1 MISLYFFTLSSLQ
14 PQVLFQQNS
23 SSLNFL
29 PFFLLCFLWYTREWD
44 SWVPRCQRSHVPDLS
59 DGILVQTLLKLMPI
73 PTASHPK
80 SVQSGIGLTS
90 CGRPA
95 SGLMGTQRHT
105 HLSNRCNKLCMWLWW
120 GCGCQR
126 HEAQGKLSTNAV
138 PEEPVSCLL
147 MSKAAASQPHHFHC
161 KSGGYW
167 PYILLT
173 CLLSMASLF

>member
-23 SSLNFL
+23 SSLNFP

-73 PTASHPK
+73 PTVSHPK
-80 SVQSGIGLTS
+80 SVQSEIGLTS

-95 SGLMGTQRHT
+95 SGLMGTHT
-105 HLSNRCNKLCMWLWW
+105 HLFWDTRELGIEISERAEDTRRKNDKERKANISTTFPLDICQFSS
-120 GCGCQR
+120 CGC
-126 HEAQGKLSTNAV
+126 
-138 PEEPVSCLL
+138 
-147 MSKAAASQPHHFHC
+147 KAEKQSSF
-161 KSGGYW
+161 
-167 PYILLT
+167 
-173 CLLSMASLF
+173 